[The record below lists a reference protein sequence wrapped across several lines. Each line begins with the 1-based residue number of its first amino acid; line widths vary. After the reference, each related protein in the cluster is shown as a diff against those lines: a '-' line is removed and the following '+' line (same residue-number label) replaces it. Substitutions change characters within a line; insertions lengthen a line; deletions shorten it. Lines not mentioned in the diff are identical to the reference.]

1 MKFESNAGIG
11 QKGAF
16 FKGLKGIFMM
26 KVLLIAGARP
36 NFMKIAP
43 IYREALKHNQV
54 QCKIVHTGQ
63 HYDYEMSEAFFED
76 LELPK
81 PDFFLNAGSGSHAI
95 QTARIMVAFEEL
107 CRNEMPDLI
116 IVVGDVNSTLAC
128 SVVAK
133 KLLIK
138 VAHVEAGLRSFDLT
152 MPEEINRMVTDAIS
166 DFFFVTEE
174 SGAANLIQE
183 GKSRN
188 RIHFVGNVMID
199 NLFYQVGKLNGNMS
213 EHYKTAKIK
222 EKTENYAF
230 LTLHRPS
237 NVDTKSGFSEIADA
251 LNLIAA
257 KMPILFPVHPR
268 TKKMMDEFNLRLS
281 DNISLFSPLSF
292 KESLF
297 LWKDARVVLTDSGGL
312 QEETT
317 ALGVPCVTIREN
329 TERPITIEMGTNIL
343 AGTKKES
350 ILKAFEQALSKPR
363 NPFKVPPKWDGK
375 AAERIWKILLKQ
387 QIRQD

>member
-1 MKFESNAGIG
+1 LKFELDDEIG
-11 QKGAF
+11 QKRAF
-16 FKGLKGIFMM
+16 FKGLKGLFVM
-26 KVLLIAGARP
+26 KVFLIAGARP

-43 IYREALKHNQV
+43 IYREALKHRRV
-54 QCKIVHTGQ
+54 QCSIVHTGQ

-81 PDFFLNAGSGSHAI
+81 PDFFLSAGSGSHAV
-95 QTARIMVAFEEL
+95 QTAKIMVAFEEL
-107 CRNEMPDLI
+107 CRNEKPDLI

-133 KLLIK
+133 KLLIE
-138 VAHVEAGLRSFDLT
+138 VAHVEAGLRSFDLA

-166 DFFFVTEE
+166 GYFFVTEE
-174 SGAANLIQE
+174 SGAANLIKE
-183 GKSRN
+183 GKSKD
-188 RIHFVGNVMID
+188 RIYFVGNVMID
-199 NLFYQVGKLNGNMS
+199 NLFYQVGKLNGKMS
-213 EHYKTAKIK
+213 EQFATAKIK
-222 EKTENYAF
+222 EKLEYYAF

-237 NVDTKSGFSEIADA
+237 NVDTKSGFSEIIEA

-281 DNISLFSPLSF
+281 NNITLFSPLSF

-297 LWKDARVVLTDSGGL
+297 IWKDAKVVLTDSGGL

-317 ALGVPCVTIREN
+317 AMGIPCVTIREN
-329 TERPITIEMGTNIL
+329 TERPITIKMGSNIL
-343 AGTKKES
+343 AGTKKTS
-350 ILKAFEQALSKPR
+350 ILKAFEEVLSKPR
-363 NPFKVPPKWDGK
+363 NQFKVPPKWDGK

-387 QIRQD
+387 QIRSS

>member
-1 MKFESNAGIG
+1 
-11 QKGAF
+11 
-16 FKGLKGIFMM
+16 MM

-43 IYREALKHNQV
+43 IYREALKHHQV

-81 PDFFLNAGSGSHAI
+81 PDFFLNAGSGSHAV
-95 QTARIMVAFEEL
+95 QTAKIMVAFEEL
-107 CRNEMPDLI
+107 CRKEKPNLI

-133 KLLIK
+133 KLLIE
-138 VAHVEAGLRSFDLT
+138 VAHVEAGLRSFDLA

-166 DFFFVTEE
+166 DYFFVTEE
-174 SGAANLIQE
+174 SGAANLIKE

-199 NLFYQVGKLNGNMS
+199 NLLYQVDKLNGNVS
-213 EHYKTAKIK
+213 EQFTTAKIK
-222 EKTENYAF
+222 EKFEDYAF

-237 NVDTKSGFSEIADA
+237 NVDTKSGFGEIAEA
-251 LNLIAA
+251 LNLIAE

-281 DNISLFSPLSF
+281 NNISLFSPLSF
-292 KESLF
+292 KESLYI
-297 LWKDARVVLTDSGGL
+297 WKDAKVVLTDSGGL

-317 ALGVPCVTIREN
+317 ALGIPCVTIREN
-329 TERPITIEMGTNIL
+329 TERPITIKMGTNIL
-343 AGTKKES
+343 AGTKKAS
-350 ILKAFEQALSKPR
+350 IIKAFEEAIARPKDQ
-363 NPFKVPPKWDGK
+363 FKVPPKWDGK
-375 AAERIWKILLKQ
+375 AAERIWKILLKKA
-387 QIRQD
+387 

>member
-1 MKFESNAGIG
+1 
-11 QKGAF
+11 
-16 FKGLKGIFMM
+16 M
-26 KVLLIAGARP
+26 KVFLIAGARP

-43 IYREALKHNQV
+43 IYREALKHRRV
-54 QCKIVHTGQ
+54 QCSIVHTGQ

-81 PDFFLNAGSGSHAI
+81 PDFFLSAGSGSHAV
-95 QTARIMVAFEEL
+95 QTAKIMVAFEEL
-107 CRNEMPDLI
+107 CRNEKPDLI

-133 KLLIK
+133 KLLIE
-138 VAHVEAGLRSFDLT
+138 VAHVEAGLRSFDLA

-166 DFFFVTEE
+166 DYFFVTEE
-174 SGAANLIQE
+174 SGAANLLKE
-183 GKSRN
+183 GKSKS

-199 NLFYQVGKLNGNMS
+199 NLFYQFGKLNGNIS
-213 EHYKTAKIK
+213 EQFAAAGIK
-222 EKTENYAF
+222 EKLEDYAF

-237 NVDTKSGFSEIADA
+237 NVDTKPGFTEIAEA
-251 LNLIAA
+251 LNTIAE

-268 TKKMMDEFNLRLS
+268 TKKMMDEFDLKLS
-281 DNISLFSPLSF
+281 NNITLFSPLSF

-297 LWKDARVVLTDSGGL
+297 IWKDAKVVLTDSGGL

-317 ALGVPCVTIREN
+317 ALGIPCVTIREN
-329 TERPITIEMGTNIL
+329 TERPITIKMGSNIL
-343 AGTKKES
+343 AGTKKTS
-350 ILKAFEQALSKPR
+350 ILKAFEEVLSKSR
-363 NPFKVPPKWDGK
+363 NQFKVPPKWDGK
-375 AAERIWKILLKQ
+375 AAERIWEILLKQ

>member
-1 MKFESNAGIG
+1 
-11 QKGAF
+11 
-16 FKGLKGIFMM
+16 M

-43 IYREALKHNQV
+43 IYREALKYNHV
-54 QCKIVHTGQ
+54 QCQIVHTGQ
-63 HYDYEMSEAFFED
+63 HYDYDMSEAFFED

-81 PDFFLNAGSGSHAI
+81 PGYFLSAGSGSHAI
-95 QTARIMVAFEEL
+95 QTAKIMVTFEEL
-107 CRNEMPDLI
+107 CQNQRPDLI

-133 KLLIK
+133 KLLID
-138 VAHVEAGLRSFDLT
+138 VAHVEAGLRSFDLA
-152 MPEEINRMVTDAIS
+152 MPEEINRMVTDSIS
-166 DFFFVTEE
+166 DYFFVTEE
-174 SGAANLIQE
+174 SGTANLIKE
-183 GKSRN
+183 GKSKD

-199 NLFYQVGKLNGNMS
+199 NLFYQGAKLNGDLS
-213 EHYKTAKIK
+213 EHFASAKIK
-222 EKTENYAF
+222 DGLEDYAF

-237 NVDTKSGFSEIADA
+237 NVDTKSVFCEIAET
-251 LNLIAA
+251 LNIIAE

-268 TKKMMDEFNLRLS
+268 TKKMMDEFKIRLS

-297 LWKDARVVLTDSGGL
+297 LWKDAKVVLTDSGGL

-329 TERPITIEMGTNIL
+329 TERPITIKMGTNIL

-350 ILKAFEQALSKPR
+350 ILKAFEEAIARPKDQ
-363 NPFKVPPKWDGK
+363 FKVPPKWDGK
-375 AAERIWKILLKQ
+375 AAERIWKILLKK
-387 QIRQD
+387 

>member
-1 MKFESNAGIG
+1 
-11 QKGAF
+11 
-16 FKGLKGIFMM
+16 M
-26 KVLLIAGARP
+26 KVFLIAGARP

-43 IYREALKHNQV
+43 IYREALKHNHV
-54 QCKIVHTGQ
+54 QCRIVHTGQ
-63 HYDYEMSEAFFED
+63 HYDYEMSEAFFKD

-81 PDFFLNAGSGSHAI
+81 PDFFLNAGSGSHAV
-95 QTARIMVAFEEL
+95 QTAKIMVAFEEL
-107 CRNEMPDLI
+107 CRDEMPDLI

-133 KLLIK
+133 KLLLK

-166 DFFFVTEE
+166 DYFFVTEE
-174 SGAANLIQE
+174 SGEANLVQE
-183 GKSRN
+183 GKSRD

-199 NLFYQVGKLNGNMS
+199 NLFHQVAKLNGDMS
-213 EHYKTAKIK
+213 EHFATAKIK
-222 EKTENYAF
+222 ERLGDYAF

-237 NVDTKSGFSEIADA
+237 NVDTKSGFGEIAEA
-251 LNLIAA
+251 LNLISE

-268 TKKMMDEFNLRLS
+268 TRKMIDEFDISLS
-281 DNISLFSPLSF
+281 SNISLFSPLSF

-297 LWKDARVVLTDSGGL
+297 IWKDAKVVLTDSGGL

-317 ALGVPCVTIREN
+317 ALGIPCVTIREN
-329 TERPITIEMGTNIL
+329 TERPITIKMGTNIL

-350 ILKAFEQALSKPR
+350 ILKAFEEALRKPR
-363 NPFKVPPKWDGK
+363 NQCKVPPKWDGK
-375 AAERIWKILLKQ
+375 AAERIWKILLKKNKTGFSGSS
-387 QIRQD
+387 